1 MKMRCKWLYLCMSVL
16 VVFSMSKMV
25 TNAMNTGF
33 STKEL
38 SEERRDSFAEN
49 VNISSLSKEP
59 VHKSIQC
66 FDVNE
71 KGMVAIGQ
79 QDVYGTEVCVYNSS
93 KEFLYG
99 YSIDINQSFGLEW
112 DDNYINI
119 YLVRSDVIISMD
131 SAGNILDVKQV
142 DDTIENNTYGNELL
156 YSTSR
161 SVGNKTY
168 LLRNNMGILNWIA
181 TSYSQIVTVD
191 DTGTETIIY
200 DVNSTQLLRTT
211 VILIIV
217 LGVFVSSIVF
227 LVRKYIAVKHKV

>member
-38 SEERRDSFAEN
+38 SEERRYSFAEN

-99 YSIDINQSFGLEW
+99 YYNYASYSLLHNLYLNNPSDIFEP
-112 DDNYINI
+112 D
-119 YLVRSDVIISMD
+119 
-131 SAGNILDVKQV
+131 
-142 DDTIENNTYGNELL
+142 
-156 YSTSR
+156 
-161 SVGNKTY
+161 NKTY
-168 LLRNNMGILNWIA
+168 PC
-181 TSYSQIVTVD
+181 S
-191 DTGTETIIY
+191 
-200 DVNSTQLLRTT
+200 
-211 VILIIV
+211 
-217 LGVFVSSIVF
+217 
-227 LVRKYIAVKHKV
+227 